1 MRRKKQRESKV
12 RMTTCRWRV
21 LLPAASHSRLCAGD
35 HLRLLENG
43 KKGWGEK
50 ATPVLSAAALCE
62 CCFCHPIEKP
72 SGAEEEKEK
81 PSFFCVCVRAK
92 SQALVHPLWKTAF
105 WEGVFLY
112 STFKLVR
119 DVEWGYP
126 RIANAVCCF
135 LRIPCAFFFFCVFR
149 LRKLKTALL
158 HMEFHFFLF
167 VLSPP
172 SLFPLFLFFFF
183 LMF

>member
-135 LRIPCAFFFFCVFR
+135 LRIPCAFFFFFAFFAWESSR
-149 LRKLKTALL
+149 LPCCTWSSTFFSPFSLL
-158 HMEFHFFLF
+158 LFSFLCF
-167 VLSPP
+167 C
-172 SLFPLFLFFFF
+172 FF

>member
-135 LRIPCAFFFFCVFR
+135 LRIPCAFFFF
-149 LRKLKTALL
+149 LR
-158 HMEFHFFLF
+158 F
-167 VLSPP
+167 
-172 SLFPLFLFFFF
+172 SLEKAQDCPAAHEVPLFSLRSLSSFSLSFVFVFF
-183 LMF
+183 